1 MKKPSAHPKFS
12 KLKLLT
18 LLSDPTRLRLLAVLR
33 HHELSVAELQEC
45 LRIGQSRISMHLAQL
60 KSVGLLQSR
69 REGQRAYYR
78 MTEDL
83 PSDFEPFLKVAFQ
96 AASELPQDKEAL
108 QIVLKK
114 RREQTEQYF
123 NMLAGRLGK
132 NYCPGRSWEAW
143 GRLFL
148 ELAPPLV
155 IADLGAGEGVLSQL
169 LAKGAKKVIAVD
181 NSPKMVE
188 VGKDLAA
195 RNKLVNLEY
204 RLGDMEEP
212 PIKPASVDVVIFSQA
227 LHHAVQPERALE
239 AGYRILKN
247 GGRLFVLD
255 LNQHNFE
262 KARKLYAD
270 VWLGFAEVDLRRML
284 QKAGF
289 HEIHV
294 AATAKEGAAPFF
306 QPILASARK

>member
-1 MKKPSAHPKFS
+1 MKNSSARIVVS

-33 HHELSVAELQEC
+33 YHELSVAELQEC
-45 LRIGQSRISMHLAQL
+45 LRVGQSRISMHLAQL

-78 MTEDL
+78 MAEDL
-83 PSDFEPFLKVAFQ
+83 PADFDPFLTVAFQ
-96 AASELPQDKEAL
+96 AANELPRDKETL
-108 QIVLKK
+108 QLVLKK
-114 RREQTEQYF
+114 RREQTERYF

-148 ELAPPLV
+148 QLAPPLV
-155 IADLGAGEGVLSQL
+155 IADLGAGEGLLSQL

-188 VGKDLAA
+188 VGKALAA

-212 PIKPASVDVVIFSQA
+212 PLAPSSVDVVIFSQA
-227 LHHAVQPERALE
+227 LHHAVQPERALA
-239 AGYRILKN
+239 AGHRILKT
-247 GGRLFVLD
+247 GGRLFALD
-255 LNQHNFE
+255 LNQHRFE

-270 VWLGFAEVDLRRML
+270 VWLGFAEADLRRML

-289 HEIHV
+289 REIHV
-294 AATAKEGAAPFF
+294 AAMAKETEAPFF